1 MSTGLDDSRVARRAI
16 PAHAREWLWPLP
28 DGHKIRRISLDP
40 PAGTPPRGSILFMP
54 GRADFY
60 EKYLETLEEWAAAG
74 WHVSAADWRGQ
85 GASGRMTAN
94 PLVGHIEDF
103 SIWISDLGALWRDWV
118 RTAPGPHVLAGHS
131 MGGHLVLRAVAEGA
145 ANPEAVVLSA
155 PMLGFVT
162 SIPQFVQHVYGK
174 IMCGIGDPQRM
185 AWKTSEK
192 PGALRDDRMSLLT
205 HDAERYADEL
215 WWRAARPELEIGP
228 ASWRW
233 VERAGASIEALRVPG
248 VLEAVM
254 APVLVLAAM
263 RDALVSW
270 PAIDEAAARLPRG
283 ELVAWGPEARHE
295 LLREVDPVRGQVMA
309 AISSFLDRAVP
320 ARTG

>member
-1 MSTGLDDSRVARRAI
+1 MNAELHGSCDIRRSI
-16 PAHAREWLWPLP
+16 PAAAREWHWPLP
-28 DGHKIRRISLDP
+28 DGHAIRRISIAPL
-40 PAGTPPRGSILFMP
+40 AGVAPRGSILFMP

-60 EKYLETLEEWAAAG
+60 EKYLETLTEWSGAG

-85 GASGRMTAN
+85 GASGRMTPN
-94 PLVGHIEDF
+94 PLVGDIADF
-103 SIWISDLGALWRDWV
+103 GIWIADLGALWNDWV
-118 RTAPGPHVLAGHS
+118 RTTPGPHVLAGHS

-145 ANPEAVVLSA
+145 ANPDAVVLSA

-162 SIPQFVQHVYGK
+162 PIPQFIQHLYGQ
-174 IMCGIGDPQRM
+174 IMCRIGDPARM

-192 PGALRDDRMSLLT
+192 PGAPRDDRMSLLT
-205 HDAERYADEL
+205 HDADRYSDEL
-215 WWRAARPELEIGP
+215 WWRAKRPELEIGP

-233 VERAGASIEALRVPG
+233 VERAAASIDSLRAPG

-254 APVLVLAAM
+254 APVLVLAAK

-270 PAIDEAAARLPRG
+270 PAIEAAAERLPRG

-295 LLREVDPVRGQVMA
+295 LLREADPVRRQVMA
-309 AISSFLDRAVP
+309 AIDSFLARAVP
-320 ARTG
+320 PRTS